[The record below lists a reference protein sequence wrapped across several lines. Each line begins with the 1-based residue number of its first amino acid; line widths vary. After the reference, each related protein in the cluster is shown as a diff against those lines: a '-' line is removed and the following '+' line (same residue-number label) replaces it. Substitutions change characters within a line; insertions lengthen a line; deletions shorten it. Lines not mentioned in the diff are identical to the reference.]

1 MSWPVFARRQS
12 ARRLFKAAC
21 LGISTAA
28 LGLALTLLPVA
39 ALDEELGLPALFA
52 LRGTRSPPPSLLIV
66 SIDGESAEELD
77 LPARVDKWPRSLH
90 GRLVERLSQAG
101 AAVIAFDIIFDEPQS
116 AKEDAMF
123 ATAIARA
130 GNVVLAASLRQRT
143 LLVPEAGK
151 GAPAELIVEQLHPPI
166 ARLADSAAGVAP
178 FPLPKVP
185 VTLRQYWKFK
195 QGAGDV
201 PTLPVVVTHVLAR
214 DVQQEFLG
222 LATTLNSAGVGRIA
236 LDPDAALPERRV
248 ERFARAVRTLLAT
261 ESGAAERLVDTVR
274 GDRGPSP
281 DDAIGR
287 SKLLTL
293 IRMHDGDTDYLNL
306 YGPGGTIP
314 SIPYWRILM
323 GDPPSASLDLKGRI
337 VFVGLSGRLRPERK
351 DDFYTDFGTMSGVEI
366 AATAVGNLL
375 ESMPV
380 RPLPPVARLA
390 IVTLWGL
397 FLGGVCVVSSAGVAA
412 AFLLVAALAYLG
424 AAVHGFAS
432 SGAWYPLFQP
442 LLIQAPFAFF
452 GGLVWKYADTER
464 EREAVRFAFSQFLPR
479 DEVDRI
485 VRDVKGVG
493 KSSRVV
499 YGACLATDAD
509 QYTALAEHVEPL
521 ELLHLMNEY
530 YEVVFEP
537 VRRHGGIVSDV
548 KGDAA
553 LAIWAT
559 AQPDADPRRR
569 ACLAACEVDRAVER
583 FNRVLGRRTSGEL
596 ALPTRIGLHAGRMS
610 LGNVG
615 AIDHFEFRAVGD
627 IVNTATRIQGL
638 NKSLGTRIL
647 ASGETLESLDP
658 FLTREVGSFLLVG
671 KSAPIVLHEVLG
683 RADEAAPAQ
692 RTLCEIF
699 TRALR
704 AYRAG
709 MFDEAI
715 LGFEQVLMSHGGD
728 GPSRFYLGLCE
739 RGKGGL
745 VEGEPWTGVVRM
757 NVK

>member
-1 MSWPVFARRQS
+1 MLADRLSRR
-12 ARRLFKAAC
+12 RFFKVVC
-21 LGISTAA
+21 LGASTAT
-28 LGLALTLLPVA
+28 LGLVATLLPVA
-39 ALDEELGLPALFA
+39 ALDEELGLSALFA
-52 LRGTRSPPPSLLIV
+52 LRGTRSPPENLLIV
-66 SIDGESAEELD
+66 SIDGESADELD

-101 AAVIAFDIIFDEPQS
+101 AAVIAFDVIFDEPQS
-116 AKEDAMF
+116 LREDGLF
-123 ATAIARA
+123 AAAIARA

-143 LLVPEAGK
+143 LLVPPAGG

-195 QGAGDV
+195 PGAGDV
-201 PTLPVVVTHVLAR
+201 PTLPVVITHVLAR
-214 DVQQEFLG
+214 DVQEEFLR
-222 LATTLNSAGVGRIA
+222 LAKTVSPAGARRIA
-236 LDPDAALPERRV
+236 PDPEATLPGRRV
-248 ERFARAVRTLLAT
+248 ERLARAVRTLLADEPT
-261 ESGAAERLVDTVR
+261 TAQRLIDSVR
-274 GDRGPSP
+274 EARGPP
-281 DDAIGR
+281 ADDGMRR

-293 IRMHDGDTDYLNL
+293 IRTHDGGDTDYLNL

-314 SIPYWRILM
+314 SIPYWRVLK
-323 GDPPSASLDLKGRI
+323 GEAASGPLDLKGRI
-337 VFVGLSGRLRPERK
+337 VFVGLSERFRPERK
-351 DDFYTDFGTMSGVEI
+351 DDFHTDFGTMSGVEI

-375 ESMPV
+375 EGNPV
-380 RPLPPVARLA
+380 RPLAPAGRLV

-397 FLGGVCVVSSAGVAA
+397 LLGGVCIVSSARAGA
-412 AFLLVAALAYLG
+412 AFVLIAALWYLG
-424 AAVHGFAS
+424 AAVYGFAS

-442 LLIQAPFAFF
+442 LLIQAPFAFL

-493 KSSRVV
+493 RSSRVV
-499 YGACLATDAD
+499 HGACLATDAEK
-509 QYTALAEHVEPL
+509 YTTLAEQIEPI

-537 VRRHGGIVSDV
+537 VRRHGGFVSDV
-548 KGDAA
+548 KGDEA

-559 AQPDADPRRR
+559 AQPDPNLRRR
-569 ACLAACEVDRAVER
+569 ACLAACEVDRAVEE
-583 FNRVLGRRTSGEL
+583 FNRVLSRRAGGEL
-596 ALPTRIGLHAGRMS
+596 ALPTRIGLHAGQMS
-610 LGNVG
+610 LGSVG

-647 ASGETLESLDP
+647 ASAETLEGLDS
-658 FLTREVGSFLLVG
+658 FLTREVGTFLLVG
-671 KSAPIVLHEVLG
+671 KSAPIVLHEVVG
-683 RADEAAPAQ
+683 RADEADPAQ

-709 MFDEAI
+709 LFDEAI
-715 LGFEQVLMSHGGD
+715 LGFERALMSHADD

-745 VEGEPWTGVVRM
+745 GDGEPWTGIVRM